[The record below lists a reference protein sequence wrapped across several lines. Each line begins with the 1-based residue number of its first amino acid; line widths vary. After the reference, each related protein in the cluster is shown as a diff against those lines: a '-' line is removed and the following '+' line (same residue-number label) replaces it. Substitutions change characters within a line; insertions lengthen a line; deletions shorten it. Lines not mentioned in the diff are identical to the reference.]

1 MKTQENPS
9 ARPCGHILHT
19 YPDLYIL
26 ISYQPKGSESNYVRA
41 SCEAV
46 EEGNPQAGNGLSIY
60 LSPFDAYL
68 AAAYVSKPGNPFHAI
83 PAADFDPRELIR
95 DSGGKFHTA
104 LHCGWG
110 ANNGRLVIR
119 RDGSIASLCG
129 LTTLDVPP
137 RGMDAIDLRIEEDD
151 LSAYDG
157 MREKAGLFAHSE
169 THDAFLGLNDRARQ
183 KVLARAIHSIPGTV
197 DVGHE
202 INQLAIYDPE
212 AAQWHF
218 LPISV
223 FYERTD
229 ESQRSANK

>member
-95 DSGGKFHTA
+95 DSGENSTRLCIVDGAPTMAVWSSDATA
-104 LHCGWG
+104 ALP
-110 ANNGRLVIR
+110 V
-119 RDGSIASLCG
+119 
-129 LTTLDVPP
+129 
-137 RGMDAIDLRIEEDD
+137 
-151 LSAYDG
+151 SA
-157 MREKAGLFAHSE
+157 
-169 THDAFLGLNDRARQ
+169 
-183 KVLARAIHSIPGTV
+183 V
-197 DVGHE
+197 
-202 INQLAIYDPE
+202 
-212 AAQWHF
+212 
-218 LPISV
+218 
-223 FYERTD
+223 
-229 ESQRSANK
+229 SQRLTCLPVAWMPLI